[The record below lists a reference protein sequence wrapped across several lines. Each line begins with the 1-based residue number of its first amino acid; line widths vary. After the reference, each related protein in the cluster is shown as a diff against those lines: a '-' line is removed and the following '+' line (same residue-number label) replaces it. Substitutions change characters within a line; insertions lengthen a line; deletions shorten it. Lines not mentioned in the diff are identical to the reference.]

1 MKLNIATKINLLT
14 VSLIVIFTS
23 FLGWLFV
30 RHETS
35 AIKTELDERAITI
48 VNNLAYNSEYGV
60 LVGDKEG
67 LIRLLEGIIKEKDIS
82 YAIIEDVKGDLI
94 AEVGEKEKVLI
105 KEFTAPIVAIQLSKD
120 AGKEELSIIPEIRE
134 KGKEKKLGMVRLGV
148 SLRGLYQKTTQIK
161 KVMLF
166 SVIVIILISSLV
178 VIFAVRFLI
187 TRPLKPL
194 MLGVEKIRTGDLSHR
209 VKIKSQDELGEFANS
224 FNKMTEDLSRVT
236 VSKDYVD
243 NIIKSMIDTLIV
255 TDAKGKIKTV
265 NQATLN
271 LLGYEEE

>member
-23 FLGWLFV
+23 FLGWFFV

-48 VNNLAYNSEYGV
+48 VNNIAYNSEYDV

-67 LIRLLEGIIKEKDIS
+67 LIRLLEGIIREKDIS
-82 YAIIEDVKGDLI
+82 YARIEGVTGNLI

-120 AGKEELSIIPEIRE
+120 AGKEELSIIQEIE

-161 KVMLF
+161 KVMLL

-187 TRPLKPL
+187 SRPLKPL

-209 VKIKSQDELGEFANS
+209 VKIKSRDELGEFANS
-224 FNKMTEDLSRVT
+224 FNKMTENLSKVT

-255 TDAKGKIKTV
+255 TD
-265 NQATLN
+265 
-271 LLGYEEE
+271 